1 MPLLMTRDT
10 RSALVTLSLAS
21 VVAAVT
27 FLMVRGSEGDPS
39 DTAFALSSPTVRA
52 ETGEQAAGAVATL
65 MAPRTPVAERAQNSA
80 AAVEEEL
87 PPTPRRLA
95 ETWMAARNSAHVQT
109 VDQRLNE
116 LNVYRKQFSEMKG
129 DSFLR
134 YQQMVAVASVAVA
147 THLDEL
153 GQATTSALQAT
164 ERQWSTGV
172 GGANY
177 VFERGRY
184 PAYDAAMEA
193 FEAALKESTAARDT
207 LGFAAAA
214 PPIPAEITERLEAFV
229 DSAVLL
235 LTRTE

>member
-1 MPLLMTRDT
+1 M
-10 RSALVTLSLAS
+10 LSLAS
-21 VVAAVT
+21 VVVAMT
-27 FLMVRGSEGDPS
+27 FVMTRGGEGDHG
-39 DTAFALSSPTVRA
+39 DTALALSSPSVRA
-52 ETGEQAAGAVATL
+52 ETGEHEAGVVVTL
-65 MAPRTPVAERAQNSA
+65 MPPRTPAAEPAQASA
-80 AAVEEEL
+80 AAAEKEL
-87 PPTPRRLA
+87 PPAPRRLA
-95 ETWMAARNSAHVQT
+95 EAWMAARDSAHVQT

-116 LNVYRKQFSEMKG
+116 LNIYRKQFSEMKG
-129 DSFLR
+129 ESFLR
-134 YQQMVAVASVAVA
+134 YQQMVALASVAVA

-172 GGANY
+172 GGAQY

-193 FEAALKESTAARDT
+193 FEAAWKEKTAERDA
-207 LGFAAAA
+207 LGFAATS
-214 PPIPAEITERLEAFV
+214 PPIPAETIERLEAFV